1 MSEITFCD
9 ESLDKPAMIT
19 PRFKIIVQMVK
30 FMYPTYRIE
39 KRSCRTNSLKIHV
52 LHDVKTVFIVGR
64 P

>member
-9 ESLDKPAMIT
+9 ESIDEPARIT
-19 PRFKIIVQMVK
+19 PRFKAIAQLVE
-30 FMYPTYRIE
+30 FLYPTYKIV
-39 KRSCRTNSLKIHV
+39 KRSCRTDSLKIHV